1 MDLPTTEFDHPE
13 TRPSV
18 VDGTL
23 KSTYWLSN
31 LVLPAQVRHP
41 DTWDL
46 PLVAG
51 GSPCWGDPPDEL
63 RQHGPRPVSARAQ
76 QSLHQE
82 PWGREWHFLCLVSV
96 GLFWLVRSGVKDPA
110 ELCSFNHF
118 LLAWWMGQ
126 MSTKRPYTRSSSRTL
141 RPWVTLLV
149 LGVSWAVLIGRIWS
163 EESCRA
169 VTCWMDQ
176 L

>member
-1 MDLPTTEFDHPE
+1 M
-13 TRPSV
+13 
-18 VDGTL
+18 L

-31 LVLPAQVRHP
+31 FFLPAQVCHP

-51 GSPCWGDPPDEL
+51 GSPRWGDPPDEL
-63 RQHGPRPVSARAQ
+63 RQHGPRPVPARAQ

-82 PWGREWHFLCLVSV
+82 PRGREWHSLCLVST
-96 GLFWLVRSGVKDPA
+96 GLFWLVRSGVKDPV

-126 MSTKRPYTRSSSRTL
+126 MSTKRDTRSSSRTL
-141 RPWVTLLV
+141 RPWVTVFV
-149 LGVSWAVLIGRIWS
+149 LGVSWAVLIGQIWS
-163 EESCRA
+163 IGSCRG
-169 VTCWMDQ
+169 VFC
-176 L
+176 